1 MSRRSQI
8 WIVLS
13 VFTLL
18 ATIYLKVWAKALLK
32 NARSPLPVD
41 VQGDARQPEVELKKK
56 KRLFLSSLTLSVLR
70 LTPRFVASLSWP
82 SRSLGS
88 LDTLHTN
95 KSDL

>member
-18 ATIYLKVWAKALLK
+18 ATIYLKVSAKALLK

-41 VQGDARQPEVELKKK
+41 VQGDARQPKVERKKK
-56 KRLFLSSLTLSVLR
+56 KNVFS
-70 LTPRFVASLSWP
+70 
-82 SRSLGS
+82 
-88 LDTLHTN
+88 
-95 KSDL
+95 